1 MSENLQS
8 YSAKAEVSN
17 LIQRRTRFERI
28 KIAFSKAPPSAWFG
42 MIVIAI
48 YLFAAFFAP
57 LIAPHGEAEIFE
69 VAYAPWGGEHL
80 LGTDQIGRDVFSRLI
95 FAARNTLGICFLAC
109 SIALII
115 GTIFGIIAAIDRRF
129 FDQFLSRT
137 CDTLMAIPVMIF
149 TFILLSVF
157 GPSNFNLI
165 LILGILESTR
175 FFRISR
181 SVAVGQVVLEYV
193 EVAKLRGEKFSY
205 IIFKEILPNIA
216 SPLIVEFGVR
226 FIFIIFTVS
235 SLSFLGLGIQPPAA
249 DWAAMVRENAILIQY
264 AQYDIT
270 AGLTPLI
277 PAAIIALLAL
287 AINFVIDWYLYIT
300 SGLKDDIK

>member
-1 MSENLQS
+1 MFNDS
-8 YSAKAEVSN
+8 
-17 LIQRRTRFERI
+17 TT
-28 KIAFSKAPPSAWFG
+28 SKW
-42 MIVIAI
+42 
-48 YLFAAFFAP
+48 
-57 LIAPHGEAEIFE
+57 
-69 VAYAPWGGEHL
+69 
-80 LGTDQIGRDVFSRLI
+80 
-95 FAARNTLGICFLAC
+95 
-109 SIALII
+109 
-115 GTIFGIIAAIDRRF
+115 
-129 FDQFLSRT
+129 
-137 CDTLMAIPVMIF
+137 
-149 TFILLSVF
+149 
-157 GPSNFNLI
+157 
-165 LILGILESTR
+165 R

-193 EVAKLRGEKFSY
+193 EVAKLRGEKLSY
-205 IIFKEILPNIA
+205 IIFREILPNIA

>member
-1 MSENLQS
+1 MC
-8 YSAKAEVSN
+8 
-17 LIQRRTRFERI
+17 I
-28 KIAFSKAPPSAWFG
+28 
-42 MIVIAI
+42 
-48 YLFAAFFAP
+48 
-57 LIAPHGEAEIFE
+57 
-69 VAYAPWGGEHL
+69 
-80 LGTDQIGRDVFSRLI
+80 RDR
-95 FAARNTLGICFLAC
+95 
-109 SIALII
+109 
-115 GTIFGIIAAIDRRF
+115 
-129 FDQFLSRT
+129 
-137 CDTLMAIPVMIF
+137 
-149 TFILLSVF
+149 
-157 GPSNFNLI
+157 
-165 LILGILESTR
+165 
-175 FFRISR
+175 
-181 SVAVGQVVLEYV
+181 
-193 EVAKLRGEKFSY
+193 
-205 IIFKEILPNIA
+205 NIA